1 MAKNYTFAEAVQII
15 AEGKDMSAIAE
26 IGKRFPL
33 LLSKVTV
40 CVTKAGNDFAELM
53 SYMPEYL
60 TANKV
65 NDTIKNAL
73 LNGDD
78 EDEGD
83 KAAEAN
89 TADEDEPAEKTG
101 KKAKK
106 AAKKASKDDDDEE
119 DDDEEDGGA
128 GYESM
133 TSKELW
139 KLVTKRGL
147 KSKTDGK
154 KANMI
159 KALKAAD
166 AASVD
171 EDDDESAEDDAETDA
186 YEGKSA
192 MELFKECKSRGI
204 KATPKKGAKY
214 YIDLLK
220 KDDAAKAEEADV
232 DDDDDWDDDEP
243 EEEAEPPK
251 KNKKSD
257 KKSNAK
263 SKKKDEP
270 EDEDNDDDDWDI

>member
-15 AEGKDMSAIAE
+15 TEGKDMAAIAE

-65 NDTIKNAL
+65 NGTIKNAL
-73 LNGDD
+73 LND

-83 KAAEAN
+83 KAADAN
-89 TADEDEPAEKTG
+89 TADEDEPAPKKTS
-101 KKAKK
+101 KK
-106 AAKKASKDDDDEE
+106 AAKESKGDDDEDE
-119 DDDEEDGGA
+119 GDDDEEDGGA
-128 GYESM
+128 DYESM
-133 TSKELW
+133 TSKDLW

-166 AASVD
+166 AESGDEDSV
-171 EDDDESAEDDAETDA
+171 DDDEVEAETDEYA
-186 YEGKSA
+186 GKSA

-204 KATPKKGAKY
+204 KATPKKAAKY

-220 KDDAAKAEEADV
+220 KDDAAKAAEETDEDDDWDDEPEEELQTKKKEKKSDKKSKAKAKKEEPED
-232 DDDDDWDDDEP
+232 DDDDDWD
-243 EEEAEPPK
+243 
-251 KNKKSD
+251 
-257 KKSNAK
+257 
-263 SKKKDEP
+263 
-270 EDEDNDDDDWDI
+270 I